1 MRTRRS
7 WRNQERLWK
16 ALGKEKQPEL
26 NCRWIE
32 DEEGNWNTQCGQKF
46 TWTVGTPSD
55 NGARW
60 CLYCGKALKEIKY
73 VVAADENQ

>member
-26 NCRWIE
+26 NCKWTE
-32 DEEGNWNTQCGQKF
+32 DDDGP
-46 TWTVGTPSD
+46 WTPVGPSD
-55 NGARW
+55 NVER
-60 CLYCGKALKEIKY
+60 CLYCGKALKEIKF
-73 VVAADENQ
+73 VGGASNESACT